1 MRYFLLLVFLM
12 PNLIHAQTKL
22 SDLSSRELF
31 AHTVGTCS
39 QLLDYGNERTKLRST
54 LSWRMHAQDVN
65 DMIALSK
72 SQNWTKEDNKIAKAA
87 GRDILAKLT
96 SKQTEFEDADNWVRC
111 AYLLPTLIKENY
123 QPNFTEEKN

>member
-1 MRYFLLLVFLM
+1 MRYLLLLVFLM
-12 PNLIHAQTKL
+12 PNSIHAQTNL
-22 SDLSSRELF
+22 GDLSSRELF

-39 QLLDYGNERTKLRST
+39 QLLEYGNKRKNLRAT

-72 SQNWTKEDNKIAKAA
+72 SQNWRPEDNKIAKAA

-111 AYLLPTLIKENY
+111 AYLLPTLIEQNY
-123 QPNFTEEKN
+123 QPNFVDEND